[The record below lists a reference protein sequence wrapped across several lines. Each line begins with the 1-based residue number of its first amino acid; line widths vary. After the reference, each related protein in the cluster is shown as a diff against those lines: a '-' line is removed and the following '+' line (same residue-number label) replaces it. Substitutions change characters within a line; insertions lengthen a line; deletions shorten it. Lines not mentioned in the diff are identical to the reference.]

1 MIKEKALAD
10 AAGIEEK
17 AAAMKKLDG
26 VGKDHEEF
34 KLRLDKEL
42 QIDLANINI
51 QKDIADAQAQVLGD
65 ALKQA
70 KIDIVGGETMFFD
83 NIVSQISRGKGIDR
97 LVQNSENIQQVKD
110 SILGS
115 DDIQGN
121 LLERV
126 REFAAKY
133 GISTEDLKNL
143 TIANLLMDLKNRSN
157 SDKEHTMFNNLFNLA
172 KGLGLSDKTIGA
184 VGRERLS

>member
-1 MIKEKALAD
+1 
-10 AAGIEEK
+10 
-17 AAAMKKLDG
+17 
-26 VGKDHEEF
+26 
-34 KLRLDKEL
+34 
-42 QIDLANINI
+42 
-51 QKDIADAQAQVLGD
+51 
-65 ALKQA
+65 
-70 KIDIVGGETMFFD
+70 MFFD

-143 TIANLLMDLKNRSN
+143 TIANLLIDLKSKTN
-157 SDKEHTMFNNLFNLA
+157 SDKEHTMFSNLLNLA